1 MYSFSLGHSY
11 KSNLKIMRNTDPLQ
25 TLQLKLALVAG
36 GHQVTLTP
44 EEAELYGVKETD
56 ILTEPS
62 GQEAKDGGR

>member
-1 MYSFSLGHSY
+1 
-11 KSNLKIMRNTDPLQ
+11 MRNTDPLQ

-44 EEAELYGVKETD
+44 EEAELYGVEQTD

-62 GQEAKDGGR
+62 GEEAKDGGR